1 MLNMELVLQHQKLNK
16 METYKV
22 FIDYVEGPGE
32 VEWNCPH
39 IPLPRHVVEYQ
50 DVFYMID
57 GTLFKMDDNGFV
69 KVTIVAHSIGKKD
82 ESIDD

>member
-1 MLNMELVLQHQKLNK
+1 

-39 IPLPRHVVEYQ
+39 IPLPRHCVEYQ
-50 DVFYMID
+50 GVFYMVD

-69 KVTIVAHSIGKKD
+69 KVTIVAHSISIKY
-82 ESIDD
+82 ESVDD

>member
-22 FIDYVEGPGE
+22 FIDYVEGSGE

-39 IPLPRHVVEYQ
+39 ILLPHPVVTSCTCYR
-50 DVFYMID
+50 D
-57 GTLFKMDDNGFV
+57 
-69 KVTIVAHSIGKKD
+69 A
-82 ESIDD
+82 

>member
-1 MLNMELVLQHQKLNK
+1 

-39 IPLPRHVVEYQ
+39 IPLPNHIVSYK
-50 DVFYMID
+50 DNLYMTS
-57 GTLFKMDDNGFV
+57 GTLFEMDDNGFV
-69 KVTIVAHSIGKKD
+69 NVTIVAHLIGKKD
-82 ESIDD
+82 ESVND

>member
-22 FIDYVEGPGE
+22 FIDYVEGSGE

-39 IPLPRHVVEYQ
+39 ILLPHPVVTSCTCYRDAYEW
-50 DVFYMID
+50 
-57 GTLFKMDDNGFV
+57 GGGAKAKMWVYNNSDMLS
-69 KVTIVAHSIGKKD
+69 KIK
-82 ESIDD
+82 

>member
-1 MLNMELVLQHQKLNK
+1 

-39 IPLPRHVVEYQ
+39 IPHPRHIVSYK
-50 DVFYMID
+50 DKLYMID
-57 GTLFKMDDNGFV
+57 GTIFIMHDDGFI
-69 KVTIVAHSIGKKD
+69 KVIIIARLIGSTN
-82 ESIDD
+82 ESVDD

>member
-22 FIDYVEGPGE
+22 FIDYVEGSGE

-39 IPLPRHVVEYQ
+39 ILLNRHVVTSCTCYR
-50 DVFYMID
+50 DAYD
-57 GTLFKMDDNGFV
+57 GWGSKR
-69 KVTIVAHSIGKKD
+69 
-82 ESIDD
+82 